1 MFRAMSM
8 RKAHGGYEKLISESV
23 SNETNTLLEAKMLR
37 SATLPASFY
46 GNYPV
51 QFVTE
56 QKKKISFIE
65 KQVKKV
71 SKIHPLF
78 SLFERRNKKKK
89 ATAVPE
95 FSRYLQY
102 LKEGG
107 IWRANSTKPILKLFA
122 LWLIIENVEDTDLLM
137 V

>member
-8 RKAHGGYEKLISESV
+8 RKVHGGYEKLISES
-23 SNETNTLLEAKMLR
+23 NEEKVLLEAKMVR

-46 GNYPV
+46 GDYPM

-56 QKKKISFIE
+56 QKAKVSFIE

-78 SLFERRNKKKK
+78 CLFERRNKKKK
-89 ATAVPE
+89 ATATPE
-95 FSRYLQY
+95 FSRYMQY

-107 IWRANSTKPILKLFA
+107 IWRANSTKPVIYWSITLIKLVNLSSNNRVF
-122 LWLIIENVEDTDLLM
+122 E
-137 V
+137 